1 MTNETRPLQ
10 DLIHELSRLP
20 GIGEKSAQRLTY
32 FFLESD
38 KEEVERLAN
47 ALIKAKDEIIECEI
61 CRNYT
66 DQSPCSICSNDWRDP
81 SIVCVVE
88 SPKDL
93 LAMERTQK
101 FNGQY
106 HVLHGVI
113 VPERGILPNQL
124 RIKELLERLK
134 EGHIKEIVL
143 ATNPTRNGDT
153 TALYLAR
160 VLKELDVKVTRLAHG
175 IPIGGDLEYYDEVTI
190 ATALNHRVE
199 FNVE

>member
-134 EGHIKEIVL
+134 EGHIKEIIL